1 MYANLLKEKRFQS
14 KHFIVQ
20 GRVIDADGQPFA
32 RGLIR
37 AFDKDIRNEK
47 QLGSDTIDPEGHYKI
62 KYSANREGHGGNDDH
77 GDTSQKSEINLRIS
91 AYNTQN
97 MEIASS
103 TVRFCATK
111 EETIDLLISREAY
124 HGSSE
129 FDRLV
134 AELRPLRGN
143 NIPPDEL
150 TEDDIT
156 SQVVYT

>member
-1 MYANLLKEKRFQS
+1 
-14 KHFIVQ
+14 VQ

-37 AFDKDIRNEK
+37 AFDKDMRNEK
-47 QLGSDTIDPEGHYKI
+47 QLGSDTT
-62 KYSANREGHGGNDDH
+62 YS
-77 GDTSQKSEINLRIS
+77 SP
-91 AYNTQN
+91 
-97 MEIASS
+97 
-103 TVRFCATK
+103 VRFCSTK
-111 EETIDLLISREAY
+111 EETIALVISREAY

-143 NIPPDEL
+143 IPPDEL
-150 TEDDIT
+150 TVDDIT